1 VNFEGFFREQYPL
14 VYRAVLAFCGDKE
27 LAADATQEAFVRAY
41 ERWGRLG
48 DEPWAGGWTA
58 TTALNLTRRISRH
71 SGRRRAV
78 ERKETMAR
86 RAPEPADWY
95 PVHQALALLP
105 LRQRQVVV
113 LHYFSDLSVAQVAEL
128 IHTSEGTVKA
138 HLFRARRTLGENLS
152 ASPDSQLS
160 KEADGV

>member
-1 VNFEGFFREQYPL
+1 MNFEGFFREQYPL
-14 VYRAVLAFCGDKE
+14 VYRTVLAFCGDRE

-41 ERWGRLG
+41 ERWGRLE

-58 TTALNLTRRISRH
+58 TTALNLTRRLSRR
-71 SGRRRAV
+71 SARTRAV
-78 ERKETMAR
+78 ERKKFMAR
-86 RAPEPADWY
+86 PAPETADWY
-95 PVHQALALLP
+95 PVHQALASLP
-105 LRQRQVVV
+105 FRQRQVVV
-113 LHYFSDLSVAQVAEL
+113 LHYFSDLSIAQVAEL

-152 ASPDSQLS
+152 AGPDSQLS